1 MKVVPIT
8 TSSVEV
14 HWNMIDEIYWSGD
27 SKTGGYRVSYQ
38 PISEYPIV
46 LQSTPK
52 EEIMGIEVTRKFDT
66 RKKTD

>member
-1 MKVVPIT
+1 
-8 TSSVEV
+8 
-14 HWNMIDEIYWSGD
+14 MIDEIYWSGD